1 MKMQAL
7 HSFLISLIAHVWGLV
22 LLSLVFV
29 YEQKPPEPERI
40 EVQFLK
46 LPAPLEG
53 SSVNSPEATRSEP
66 ETKASLGKAAR
77 LEVRP
82 REQVRK
88 RRGPR
93 VEYRVRVAKATA
105 PVEARESGTWVP
117 ASRMRLRESAVHD
130 SGSRIAGMLRQ
141 PPIAGRPL
149 PATARHPKANGR
161 KTSSTTRAATPGN

>member
-1 MKMQAL
+1 MKLQAL
-7 HSFLISLIAHVWGLV
+7 HSFLISLNAHVWGLV

-29 YEQKPPEPERI
+29 YEQKPSEPQRI

-53 SSVNSPEATRSEP
+53 SSVTATEATQSEP

-82 REQVRK
+82 REQVRT

-93 VEYRVRVAKATA
+93 VEYRVRVARATA

-117 ASRMRLRESAVHD
+117 ASRIRLRESAGH
-130 SGSRIAGMLRQ
+130 RETRR
-141 PPIAGRPL
+141 PPIAPRQP

-161 KTSSTTRAATPGN
+161 KTSSTTRAETPGS